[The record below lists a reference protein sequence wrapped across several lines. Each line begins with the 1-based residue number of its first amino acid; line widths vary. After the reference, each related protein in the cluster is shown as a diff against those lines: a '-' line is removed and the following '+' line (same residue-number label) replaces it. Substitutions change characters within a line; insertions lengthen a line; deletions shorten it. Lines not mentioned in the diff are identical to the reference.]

1 MFFGFS
7 LEYPFLILW
16 FNLIKKVREIMSKKS
31 YVGNLAFSVDENDLT
46 KAFEEQCGV
55 TITSC
60 KIITDRDT
68 GRSKGFAFVE
78 FSTQEEREKS
88 EEKMNGEE
96 LQGRTLKVNE
106 AQSKEGGSSKEGG
119 YRQR

>member
-1 MFFGFS
+1 MFLGSSF
-7 LEYPFLILW
+7 EHPFLILW
-16 FNLIKKVREIMSKKS
+16 FNLVKNVREVMSKKS

-68 GRSKGFAFVE
+68 RRSKGFAFVE
-78 FSTQEEREKS
+78 FSTQEECEKA

-96 LQGRTLKVNE
+96 FEGRTLKVNE
-106 AQSKEGGSSKEGG
+106 AQPKVSG